1 MRSYHIPDSIL
12 PRRLHFSRED
22 IEKIARDELRQVE
35 CLPKSPEPVDLEKYL
50 TRRHG
55 IEPRQTERLAPGAL
69 GAADLRIPG
78 KPVIWIRQDV
88 FNGHPHRYRSTL
100 AHEIAHLQLHAQL
113 YLDAEFSV
121 IVERCHRGEA
131 SLARGFECGEAEIR
145 EAPRRPSSTAHPLFH
160 LEYQANL
167 GMVALATPVPLV
179 KACVEAWT
187 RIETQRG
194 GGRLLVLDETR
205 RDEAVSLVSE
215 TFEVSRELA
224 GYRLADLF
232 PPASTAATLSTTA
245 HDRPAHSAHGNS
257 GVPSWKTQ
265 KTLW

>member
-1 MRSYHIPDSIL
+1 MRCYHIPESIL

-35 CLPKSPEPVDLEKYL
+35 CLPKSPGPVDLEKYL
-50 TRRHG
+50 SRRHG
-55 IEPRQTERLAPGAL
+55 IEPRQTERLAPGVL
-69 GAADLRIPG
+69 GAADLRIPS

-88 FNGHPHRYRSTL
+88 FDGHPHRYRSTL

-113 YLDAEFSV
+113 YLDPEFSA
-121 IVERCHRGEA
+121 IVARCHRGEA
-131 SLARGFECGEAEIR
+131 SLARGFECGEAEIQ

-194 GGRLLVLDETR
+194 GGRFHLLDETH
-205 RDEAVSLVSE
+205 RDEAVALVSE
-215 TFEVSRELA
+215 TFEVSHELA

-232 PPASTAATLSTTA
+232 PPASTAATLSTTV
-245 HDRPAHSAHGNS
+245 HDRPPHSARRNS
-257 GVPSWKTQ
+257 GVPLWKTQ